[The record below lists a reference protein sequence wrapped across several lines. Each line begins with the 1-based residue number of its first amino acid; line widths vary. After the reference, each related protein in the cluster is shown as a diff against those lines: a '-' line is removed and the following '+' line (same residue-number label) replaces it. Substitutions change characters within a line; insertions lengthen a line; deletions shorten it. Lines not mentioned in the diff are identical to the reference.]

1 MTYGNARSLLNT
13 SGFGNPSTPTETSR
27 TSCPLTES
35 SFIACHHVS
44 LRLRD
49 LQSLPFVLLLFSA
62 FILHLFVIFLFL
74 FFSIRS
80 CQQEITDTWKKKCTA
95 IDLCNWT
102 VFVHLE
108 GPTMRYVV
116 LQYDFEFQCSRRPW
130 AVKRS
135 FKKLQVMIGCLRLPS
150 IPLFCFRYR

>member
-1 MTYGNARSLLNT
+1 MTYGNARSFLNT
-13 SGFGNPSTPTETSR
+13 SGFGNPSTPTETNR
-27 TSCPLTES
+27 TSCALTER

-49 LQSLPFVLLLFSA
+49 LQSLPFVLFCFFGVHFTSVCYLSFS
-62 FILHLFVIFLFL
+62 FLFNKKL
-74 FFSIRS
+74 LTR
-80 CQQEITDTWKKKCTA
+80 DNRYLKKKCTA

>member
-1 MTYGNARSLLNT
+1 MTYGNARCFLNT
-13 SGFGNPSTPTETSR
+13 SGVGNPSTLTETSR
-27 TSCPLTES
+27 IFCPLTER

-49 LQSLPFVLLLFSA
+49 LQSLPFVLLLFFSA

-80 CQQEITDTWKKKCTA
+80 CFNNRYFEIKCTA

-108 GPTMRYVV
+108 DVV
-116 LQYDFEFQCSRRPW
+116 LQYDFESQCSRG
-130 AVKRS
+130 S
-135 FKKLQVMIGCLRLPS
+135 
-150 IPLFCFRYR
+150 